1 MWKEYFANIKCGG
14 QVELIKG
21 VKCEQQLEEG

>member
-1 MWKEYFANIKCGG
+1 MLKECFANIKYGG